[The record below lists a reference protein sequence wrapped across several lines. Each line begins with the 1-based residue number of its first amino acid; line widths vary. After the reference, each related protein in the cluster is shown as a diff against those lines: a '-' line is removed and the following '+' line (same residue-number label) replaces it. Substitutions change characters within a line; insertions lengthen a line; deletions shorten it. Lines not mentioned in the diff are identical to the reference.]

1 MDLEDGCF
9 AVKAARKAIEA
20 EVLGASPELLF
31 PPIFDRESGVFVTI
45 NTYPEGD
52 LRGCIGYPDA
62 VFPLKDA
69 LVYSAQSACHDPRFL
84 PLTKREAE
92 ECTVEVTIL
101 TPPAPMDKAGLPQ
114 NIEIGRHGLVIQ
126 FGRRR
131 GVLLPQVPVEW
142 GWGPEEFLE
151 QLCLKAGLPTDAWKL
166 KEAAIF
172 SFEGEIFHETEP
184 NGIIVRG

>member
-1 MDLEDGCF
+1 MDQEDGYF

-20 EVLGASPELLF
+20 EVLGLSPELLF
-31 PPIFDRESGVFVTI
+31 PPSFEKESGVFVTI

-52 LRGCIGYPDA
+52 LRGCIGYPEA

-69 LVYSAQSACHDPRFL
+69 LVYSAQSACHDPRFP
-84 PLTKREAE
+84 PLSKKEAE

-101 TPPAPMDKAGLPQ
+101 TPPVRMDKSGLPDS
-114 NIEIGRHGLVIQ
+114 ITIGKHGLIMQ

-151 QLCLKAGLPTDAWKL
+151 QLCLKTGLPTDAWRL
-166 KEAAIF
+166 KDAEIF

>member
-1 MDLEDGCF
+1 MDQEDGYF

-20 EVLGASPELLF
+20 EVLGLSPELLF
-31 PPIFDRESGVFVTI
+31 PPSFERESGVFVTI

-52 LRGCIGYPDA
+52 LRGCIGYPEA

-69 LVYSAQSACHDPRFL
+69 LVYSAQSACHDPRFP
-84 PLTKREAE
+84 PLSKKEAE

-101 TPPAPMDKAGLPQ
+101 TPSVKMEKSGLPDS
-114 NIEIGRHGLVIQ
+114 IVIGKHGLIMQ

-151 QLCLKAGLPTDAWKL
+151 QLCLKTGLPTDAWKL
-166 KEAAIF
+166 KDAEIF